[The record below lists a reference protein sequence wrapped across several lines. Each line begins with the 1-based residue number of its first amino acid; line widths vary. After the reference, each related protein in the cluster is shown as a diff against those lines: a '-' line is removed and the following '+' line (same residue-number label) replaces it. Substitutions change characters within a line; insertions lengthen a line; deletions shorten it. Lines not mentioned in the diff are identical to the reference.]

1 MNYHELKKDAKIVDE
16 VLLYL
21 LKHND
26 DDISIDISR
35 NEERII
41 FTFKLNALDNEVLSY
56 MDKYIKADK
65 EDRKEIRNRLAK
77 IKADLNIRVSE
88 KVEARLQSFV
98 TDFPFADNNLAKG
111 TTQTNE
117 LLRGI
122 DEKIGYIAKRPTI
135 GTIVMEQRNFE
146 KLLDDE

>member
-56 MDKYIKADK
+56 MDKYINKEREIEVEEYGWELMGESGSQSDLGMVGLLIDKMVISK
-65 EDRKEIRNRLAK
+65 EDDHLIL
-77 IKADLNIRVSE
+77 
-88 KVEARLQSFV
+88 
-98 TDFPFADNNLAKG
+98 
-111 TTQTNE
+111 
-117 LLRGI
+117 
-122 DEKIGYIAKRPTI
+122 
-135 GTIVMEQRNFE
+135 
-146 KLLDDE
+146 KLTRYYKKK